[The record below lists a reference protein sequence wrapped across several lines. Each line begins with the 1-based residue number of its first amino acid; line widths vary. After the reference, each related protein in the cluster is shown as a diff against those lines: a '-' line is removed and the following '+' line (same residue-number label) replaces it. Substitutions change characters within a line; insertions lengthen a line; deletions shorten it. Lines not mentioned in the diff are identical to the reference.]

1 MDMDWIKSYEPVLQE
16 PTNLE
21 KMKEV
26 VKSFFPNCTDEFLE
40 KTAVEWCKFR
50 EQVKSSLEAEQIK
63 DN

>member
-40 KTAVEWCKFR
+40 KTYDFI
-50 EQVKSSLEAEQIK
+50 LTL
-63 DN
+63 

>member
-26 VKSFFPNCTDEFLE
+26 VKSFFPNCTDEFLG

-50 EQVKSSLEAEQIK
+50 E
-63 DN
+63 